1 MTMKTIATMRV
12 MVPMIRQMSMARSS
26 VLNAVLCAGFT
37 IKVSRKT
44 MNKKHLTV
52 VKMLYKTKQ

>member
-12 MVPMIRQMSMARSS
+12 MVPMIRQMSMARSF
-26 VLNAVLCAGFT
+26 VLNDVLCAGFT

-44 MNKKHLTV
+44 MN
-52 VKMLYKTKQ
+52 

>member
-12 MVPMIRQMSMARSS
+12 MVPMIRQMSMARSF

-44 MNKKHLTV
+44 MNKNRAFDSSKDAL
-52 VKMLYKTKQ
+52 